1 MLTWTISLSWNPFL
15 VCFPVKI
22 HFFFRDPDSMQLRSL
37 TGCEYLVVCPGLAV
51 RPEVILFHSLFWDS
65 FQTHRLQV
73 WAVGELWL
81 SHHGQFSSS
90 SHVRAGCVRNS
101 PWRQNVMIC
110 FIYLF
115 SCFVLFCLL
124 CLSHTLTVLR
134 VPCSEALDWIGV

>member
-37 TGCEYLVVCPGLAV
+37 TGCEYLLSRFCCQAWSHPFSFLIFRFLSDTQAT
-51 RPEVILFHSLFWDS
+51 SLGCWRTLIVTSWAIQQFIS
-65 FQTHRLQV
+65 CKSRL
-73 WAVGELWL
+73 
-81 SHHGQFSSS
+81 
-90 SHVRAGCVRNS
+90 CMCRNS

-110 FIYLF
+110 FVYLF